1 MGKFTARQR
10 QILMFLLDRKN
21 GVTAAEIAAE
31 TSVSVRTVHRELDD
45 MDRSLAGF
53 GIVLLRKSGTGIALR
68 ALDGGPPEEERL
80 AKVREDL
87 LSGKPA
93 DYSGDERKVMLLC
106 DLLETEEPIK
116 MFALAHSLKV
126 TVATV
131 SHDLDELESELNKL
145 GLQLV
150 RRRGYGVEIQ
160 GAEIQKR
167 AAIVHAASNELTY
180 SDLVGA
186 PTIHENAGARRLL
199 ELIGKS
205 DLLTVAECFWDMNWP
220 WTEELSEGAYT
231 GLLTALSV
239 TVNRLRRG
247 RAVTGEEF
255 QSAARGELEQSLLN
269 QAGDLARHLEKTFAI
284 SVTGEETAYIAGLF
298 QRAREDSPELA
309 HLDLEVV
316 DIIER
321 LIDLIVE
328 RTGVPYQEDRSLRS
342 GLLEHIRP
350 ALKRIREGARIRNP
364 LLSAIRKDY
373 EELFATVRE
382 AVDELAG
389 ELQVPDEEIGF
400 LVMHFGASAERLHQ
414 PGRNLRAILVCS
426 SGLSSSRLLATR
438 LAKEMPQIQV
448 LGNASWYDAARLPEE
463 DYDLLISTIDLP
475 LPGDRY
481 VRLSPLLTRED
492 RERLLTHIQQLA
504 LQKRRPPEA
513 GEPLQKEGAMARL
526 GTLNATLSEIHSLL
540 QGFGL
545 YELNNDGA
553 GLGKIVTEAL
563 QLVNGAESASGGKLI
578 ADIPAVA
585 ERLLERE
592 RLATQMI
599 PGTALAL
606 FHTRS
611 PYIRARAL
619 SLFRL
624 KSPLVLDSEGEAKV
638 ILLML
643 APQELSKESLEVLS
657 EISALLLN
665 SQLVSLLESGT
676 EVEIRNYLAAELL
689 SFFENN
695 G

>member
-10 QILMFLLDRKN
+10 QILMFLLGRKN

-53 GIVLLRKSGTGIALR
+53 GILLLRKSGTGIALR
-68 ALDGGPPEEERL
+68 ALDGGPPEEEQL
-80 AKVREDL
+80 AKVREEL

-93 DYSGDERKVMLLC
+93 DYSGDERKIMLLC

-186 PTIHENAGARRLL
+186 PAIHENAGARRLL

-247 RAVTGEEF
+247 KTVTVAEF
-255 QSAARGELEQSLLN
+255 QSGAREELEQSLLN

-284 SVTGEETAYIAGLF
+284 SVTGEETAYIASLF

-328 RTGVPYQEDRSLRS
+328 RTGIPYQEDRSLRS

-350 ALKRIREGARIRNP
+350 ALKRIREGGRIRNP

-389 ELQVPDEEIGF
+389 DLQVPDEEIGF

-448 LGNASWYDAARLPEE
+448 LGNASWYDAARLQEE
-463 DYDLLISTIDLP
+463 NYDLLISTIDLP

-492 RERLLTHIQQLA
+492 RERLLSHIQQWT
-504 LQKRRPPEA
+504 LQKRRPPET
-513 GEPLQKEGAMARL
+513 GELLQKEGAMARL

-545 YELNNDGA
+545 YELNNEGA
-553 GLGKIVTEAL
+553 GLGEIVTEAL
-563 QLVNGAESASGGKLI
+563 ELVNGAESASGGKLI

-624 KSPLVLDSEGEAKV
+624 KSPLALDSEGEAKV

-676 EVEIRNYLAAELL
+676 DAEIRNYLAAELL